1 MGEEYKQKIREL
13 LEQINDIKILKYIYS
28 LLKKYRVEE

>member
-13 LEQINDIKILKYIYS
+13 LEQVTDIKLLKYIYI
-28 LLKKYRVEE
+28 LLKKSIGRE